1 MDPALDL
8 NIIDRMLAA
17 FVTYIDS
24 GFGALGP
31 DVGFLTSTLI
41 VIDVTL
47 AGLWWA
53 LEGDDNVLGRLIKK
67 VLYVGAFAFILNNFK
82 TLSEIIFQSFA
93 GLGLTAGGG
102 GVTPE
107 DLLRPGRLAS
117 VGFTAA
123 HPLIRKASEL
133 TGWPEIVVNVLTVA
147 LLGLAWVF
155 VVLAFFIMAIQL
167 FVTVLEF
174 KLTSLAGFVLVPFA
188 FWNKTSFLAERV
200 LGNVISSGVKVM
212 VLAVIVGIGAGF
224 FDAFVATLG
233 PDPDLGDAM
242 TLVLAALTL
251 AGLSI
256 FGPGIASGLVSG
268 APQLGAGAAVGTA
281 AGAAMLVGGGAM
293 LGARTLGAGGAGGLA
308 AVRAGASMASGAS
321 AAYNLR
327 QATSG
332 AAGAAGVASGL
343 SGVARAAAG
352 AVAQPFRNMASRA
365 ETSLASSAQQ
375 GRTAAWRATGGTSP
389 VSAGAPDNTAAA
401 AGSAGPAS
409 QGAPAWAER
418 LRADQ
423 AAHVRRHAVL
433 QTIKDG
439 DRPGGSANPDLSS
452 KED

>member
-1 MDPALDL
+1 MVDAVAHARCLARRPAHGKRL
-8 NIIDRMLAA
+8 
-17 FVTYIDS
+17 
-24 GFGALGP
+24 FGARGAVMLRLG
-31 DVGFLTSTLI
+31 
-41 VIDVTL
+41 
-47 AGLWWA
+47 
-53 LEGDDNVLGRLIKK
+53 
-67 VLYVGAFAFILNNFK
+67 YVGAFALILNNFK
-82 TLSEIIFQSFA
+82 TLSQIIFRSFA

-102 GVTPE
+102 GLTPE

-133 TGWPEIVVNVLTVA
+133 TGWPEIVVNALTVA
-147 LLGLAWVF
+147 LLALAWVF

-188 FWNKTSFLAERV
+188 FWNKSSFLAERV

-242 TLVLAALTL
+242 TLVLAALTV

-293 LGARTLGAGGAGGLA
+293 LGARALGGAGAGGLA
-308 AVRAGASMASGAS
+308 AVRAGAAMGSGAS

-332 AAGAAGVASGL
+332 ATGAAGVASGL
-343 SGVARAAAG
+343 GGVARAAAG
-352 AVAQPFRNMASRA
+352 AVAQPFRNMAGRA
-365 ETSLASSAQQ
+365 GASLSSSAQQ
-375 GRTAAWRATGGTSP
+375 GRAAAWRATGGSSP
-389 VSAGAPDNTAAA
+389 VSGGASASAPPPTG
-401 AGSAGPAS
+401 GSTR
-409 QGAPAWAER
+409 GAPAWAQR

-423 AAHVRRHAVL
+423 AAHVQRHAVL
-433 QTIKDG
+433 QTLKDG

>member
-1 MDPALDL
+1 M
-8 NIIDRMLAA
+8 IDRFMAA
-17 FVTYIDS
+17 FSAYIDS
-24 GFGALGP
+24 GFGLLGP
-31 DVGFLTSTLI
+31 DVGFLTTTLI
-41 VIDVTL
+41 AIDVTL

-67 VLYVGAFAFILNNFK
+67 VLYVGAFAFILGNFK
-82 TLSEIIFQSFA
+82 TLSEIIFRSFA

-102 GVTPE
+102 GVSAE
-107 DLLRPGRLAS
+107 DLLRPGKLAS
-117 VGFTAA
+117 IGFTAA
-123 HPLIRKASEL
+123 HPLIAKASEL
-133 TGWPEIVVNVLTVA
+133 TGWPEVVANAVTIA
-147 LLGLAWVF
+147 LLALSWVL
-155 VVLAFFIMAIQL
+155 VVLAFFVMAIQL

-242 TLVLAALTL
+242 TLVLGALTL

-293 LGARTLGAGGAGGLA
+293 LGARALGAAGAGGLA
-308 AVRAGASMASGAS
+308 AVRAGTAMGSAAS
-321 AAYNLR
+321 AAYQLR

-332 AAGAAGVASGL
+332 ASSAAGVASGL

-352 AVAQPFRNMASRA
+352 A
-365 ETSLASSAQQ
+365 
-375 GRTAAWRATGGTSP
+375 
-389 VSAGAPDNTAAA
+389 
-401 AGSAGPAS
+401 
-409 QGAPAWAER
+409 
-418 LRADQ
+418 
-423 AAHVRRHAVL
+423 
-433 QTIKDG
+433 
-439 DRPGGSANPDLSS
+439 
-452 KED
+452 

>member
-1 MDPALDL
+1 MDPAPDL
-8 NIIDRMLAA
+8 NIIDRFMAA
-17 FVTYIDS
+17 FSAYIDS
-24 GFGALGP
+24 GFGLLGP
-31 DVGFLTSTLI
+31 DVGFLTTTLI
-41 VIDVTL
+41 AIDVTL

-67 VLYVGAFAFILNNFK
+67 VLYVGAFAFILGNFK
-82 TLSEIIFQSFA
+82 TLSEIIFRSFA

-102 GVTPE
+102 GVSAE
-107 DLLRPGRLAS
+107 DLLRPGKLAS
-117 VGFTAA
+117 IGFTAA
-123 HPLIRKASEL
+123 HPLIAKASEL
-133 TGWPEIVVNVLTVA
+133 TGWPEVVANAVTIA
-147 LLGLAWVF
+147 LLALSWVL
-155 VVLAFFIMAIQL
+155 VVLAFFVMAIQL

-242 TLVLAALTL
+242 TLVLGALTL

-293 LGARTLGAGGAGGLA
+293 LGARALGAAGAGGLA
-308 AVRAGASMASGAS
+308 AVRAGTAMGSAAS
-321 AAYNLR
+321 AAYQLR

-332 AAGAAGVASGL
+332 ASGAAGVASGL

-352 AVAQPFRNMASRA
+352 AASQPLRDMASRA
-365 ETSLASSAQQ
+365 ASSLSDSVQR
-375 GRTAAWRATGGTSP
+375 GRADAWRATGGTSP
-389 VSAGAPDNTAAA
+389 VAGAPSPAASGA
-401 AGSAGPAS
+401 EATGG
-409 QGAPAWAER
+409 QGAAPPAWAR
-418 LRADQ
+418 QLQSAQ
-423 AAHVRRHAVL
+423 SAHVRRHAVM

>member
-1 MDPALDL
+1 MDPAPDL
-8 NIIDRMLAA
+8 NIIDRFMAA
-17 FVTYIDS
+17 FSAYIDS
-24 GFGALGP
+24 GFGLLGP
-31 DVGFLTSTLI
+31 DVGFLTTTLI
-41 VIDVTL
+41 AIDVTL

-67 VLYVGAFAFILNNFK
+67 VLYVGAFAFILGNFK
-82 TLSEIIFQSFA
+82 TLSEIIFRSFA

-102 GVTPE
+102 GVSAE
-107 DLLRPGRLAS
+107 DLLRPGKLAS
-117 VGFTAA
+117 IGFTAA
-123 HPLIRKASEL
+123 HPLIAKASEL
-133 TGWPEIVVNVLTVA
+133 TGWPEVVANAVTIA
-147 LLGLAWVF
+147 LLALSWVL
-155 VVLAFFIMAIQL
+155 VVLAFFVMAIQL

-242 TLVLAALTL
+242 TLVLGALTL

-293 LGARTLGAGGAGGLA
+293 LGARALGAAGAGGLA
-308 AVRAGASMASGAS
+308 AVRAGTAMGSAAS
-321 AAYNLR
+321 AAYQLR

-332 AAGAAGVASGL
+332 ASSAAGVASGL

-352 AVAQPFRNMASRA
+352 AASQPFRDMAGRA
-365 ETSLASSAQQ
+365 ASSLSDSAQR
-375 GRTAAWRATGGTSP
+375 GRAGAWRATGGSSP
-389 VSAGAPDNTAAA
+389 VAGAPSPAASGA
-401 AGSAGPAS
+401 EATGG
-409 QGAPAWAER
+409 QGAAPPAWAR
-418 LRADQ
+418 QLQSAQ
-423 AAHVRRHAVL
+423 SAHVRRHAVL

>member
-1 MDPALDL
+1 MDPAPDL
-8 NIIDRMLAA
+8 NIIDRFMAA
-17 FVTYIDS
+17 FSAYIDS
-24 GFGALGP
+24 GFGLLGP
-31 DVGFLTSTLI
+31 DVGFLTTTLI
-41 VIDVTL
+41 AIDVTL

-67 VLYVGAFAFILNNFK
+67 VLYVGAFAFILGNFK
-82 TLSEIIFQSFA
+82 TLSEAIFRSFA

-102 GVTPE
+102 GVSAE
-107 DLLRPGRLAS
+107 DLLRPGKLAS
-117 VGFTAA
+117 IGFTAA
-123 HPLIRKASEL
+123 HPLIAKASEL
-133 TGWPEIVVNVLTVA
+133 TGWPEVVANAVTIA
-147 LLGLAWVF
+147 LLALAWVL
-155 VVLAFFIMAIQL
+155 VVLAFFVMAIQL

-242 TLVLAALTL
+242 TLVLGALTL

-256 FGPGIASGLVSG
+256 FGPGVASGLVSG

-293 LGARTLGAGGAGGLA
+293 LGARALGAAGAGGLA
-308 AVRAGASMASGAS
+308 AVRAGTAMGSAAS
-321 AAYNLR
+321 AAYQLR

-332 AAGAAGVASGL
+332 ASGAAGVASGL

-352 AVAQPFRNMASRA
+352 GASQPFRDMAGRA
-365 ETSLASSAQQ
+365 VSSLSDSVQR
-375 GRTAAWRATGGTSP
+375 GRAGAWRATGGTSA
-389 VSAGAPDNTAAA
+389 VTGAPSPAA
-401 AGSAGPAS
+401 AGAEVTGG
-409 QGAPAWAER
+409 QGAAAPAWAR
-418 LRADQ
+418 QLQSAQSD
-423 AAHVRRHAVL
+423 HVRRHAVL

>member
-133 TGWPEIVVNVLTVA
+133 TGWPEIVVTVLTVA

-200 LGNVISSGVKVM
+200 LGNVISSGVKVT

-242 TLVLAALTL
+242 TLVLAALTF

-256 FGPGIASGLVSG
+256 F
-268 APQLGAGAAVGTA
+268 
-281 AGAAMLVGGGAM
+281 
-293 LGARTLGAGGAGGLA
+293 
-308 AVRAGASMASGAS
+308 
-321 AAYNLR
+321 
-327 QATSG
+327 
-332 AAGAAGVASGL
+332 
-343 SGVARAAAG
+343 
-352 AVAQPFRNMASRA
+352 
-365 ETSLASSAQQ
+365 
-375 GRTAAWRATGGTSP
+375 
-389 VSAGAPDNTAAA
+389 
-401 AGSAGPAS
+401 
-409 QGAPAWAER
+409 
-418 LRADQ
+418 
-423 AAHVRRHAVL
+423 
-433 QTIKDG
+433 
-439 DRPGGSANPDLSS
+439 
-452 KED
+452 

>member
-1 MDPALDL
+1 MDPAPDL
-8 NIIDRMLAA
+8 NIIDRFMAA
-17 FVTYIDS
+17 FSAYIDS
-24 GFGALGP
+24 GFGLLGP
-31 DVGFLTSTLI
+31 DVGFLTTTLI
-41 VIDVTL
+41 AIDVTL

-67 VLYVGAFAFILNNFK
+67 VLYVGAFAFILGNFK
-82 TLSEIIFQSFA
+82 TLSEIIFRSFA

-102 GVTPE
+102 GVSAE
-107 DLLRPGRLAS
+107 DLLRPGKLAS
-117 VGFTAA
+117 IGFTAA
-123 HPLIRKASEL
+123 HPLIAKASEL
-133 TGWPEIVVNVLTVA
+133 TGWPEVVANAVTIA
-147 LLGLAWVF
+147 LLALSWVL
-155 VVLAFFIMAIQL
+155 VVLAFFVMAIQL

-242 TLVLAALTL
+242 TLVLGALTL

-293 LGARTLGAGGAGGLA
+293 LGARALGAAGAGGLA
-308 AVRAGASMASGAS
+308 AVRAGTAMGSAAS
-321 AAYNLR
+321 AAYQLR

-332 AAGAAGVASGL
+332 ASSAAGVASGL

-352 AVAQPFRNMASRA
+352 AESQPFRDMAGRA
-365 ETSLASSAQQ
+365 ASSLSDSAQR
-375 GRTAAWRATGGTSP
+375 GRAGAWRATGGSSP
-389 VSAGAPDNTAAA
+389 VAGAPSPAASGAEATGGQGTA
-401 AGSAGPAS
+401 P
-409 QGAPAWAER
+409 PAWAR
-418 LRADQ
+418 QLQSAQ
-423 AAHVRRHAVL
+423 SAHVRRHAVL

>member
-1 MDPALDL
+1 MDPAPDL
-8 NIIDRMLAA
+8 NIIDRFMAA
-17 FVTYIDS
+17 FSAYIDS
-24 GFGALGP
+24 GFGLLGP
-31 DVGFLTSTLI
+31 DVGFLTTTLI
-41 VIDVTL
+41 AIDVTL

-67 VLYVGAFAFILNNFK
+67 VLYVGAFAFILGNFK
-82 TLSEIIFQSFA
+82 TLSEIIFRSFA

-102 GVTPE
+102 GVSAE
-107 DLLRPGRLAS
+107 DLLRPGKLAS
-117 VGFTAA
+117 IGFTAA
-123 HPLIRKASEL
+123 HPLIAKASEL
-133 TGWPEIVVNVLTVA
+133 TGWPEVVANAVTIA
-147 LLGLAWVF
+147 LLALSWVL
-155 VVLAFFIMAIQL
+155 VVLAFFVMAIQL

-242 TLVLAALTL
+242 TLVLGALTL

-293 LGARTLGAGGAGGLA
+293 LGARALGAAGAGGLA
-308 AVRAGASMASGAS
+308 AVRAGTAMGSAAS
-321 AAYNLR
+321 AAYQLR

-332 AAGAAGVASGL
+332 ASGAAGVASGL
-343 SGVARAAAG
+343 SGVARAAAS
-352 AVAQPFRNMASRA
+352 AASQPFRDMAGRA
-365 ETSLASSAQQ
+365 ASSLSDSAQR
-375 GRTAAWRATGGTSP
+375 GRAGAWRATGGTSP
-389 VSAGAPDNTAAA
+389 VAGAPSPAASGA
-401 AGSAGPAS
+401 EATGG
-409 QGAPAWAER
+409 QGAAPPAWAR
-418 LRADQ
+418 QLQSAQ
-423 AAHVRRHAVL
+423 SAHVRRHAVL

>member
-1 MDPALDL
+1 VDPAPDL
-8 NIIDRMLAA
+8 NIIDRFLAA
-17 FVTYIDS
+17 FSAYIDS
-24 GFGALGP
+24 GFGLLGP
-31 DVGFLTSTLI
+31 DVAFLTTTLI
-41 VIDVTL
+41 AIDVTL

-53 LEGDDNVLGRLIKK
+53 MEGDDNVLGRLIKK
-67 VLYVGAFAFILNNFK
+67 VLYVGAFAFILGNFQR
-82 TLSEIIFQSFA
+82 LSIIIFKSFA

-102 GVTPE
+102 GISAE
-107 DLLRPGRLAS
+107 DLLRPGKLAS
-117 VGFTAA
+117 IGFSAA
-123 HPLIRKASEL
+123 HPLIAKATEL
-133 TGWPEIVVNVLTVA
+133 TGWPEIVVNALTIA
-147 LLGLAWVF
+147 LLALSWVF
-155 VVLAFFIMAIQL
+155 VVLAFFVMAIQL

-212 VLAVIVGIGAGF
+212 MLAVIVGIGAGF

-242 TLVLAALTL
+242 TLVLGALTL

-256 FGPGIASGLVSG
+256 FGPAIASGLVSG

-293 LGARTLGAGGAGGLA
+293 LGARALGAAGAGGLA
-308 AVRAGASMASGAS
+308 AVRAGASMGSAAS
-321 AAYNLR
+321 AAYQLR

-332 AAGAAGVASGL
+332 TSGAAGVASGL

-352 AVAQPFRNMASRA
+352 AAAQPFKDMA
-365 ETSLASSAQQ
+365 
-375 GRTAAWRATGGTSP
+375 GR
-389 VSAGAPDNTAAA
+389 A
-401 AGSAGPAS
+401 AGSLADSVQRGRVGAWKVTGGSSPVAGAAPPAPAADAAGGQGAGP
-409 QGAPAWAER
+409 PAWAR
-418 LRADQ
+418 RMQ
-423 AAHVRRHAVL
+423 SNQSAHVHRHAVL
-433 QTIKDG
+433 QAVKDG